1 MKLLYFVNL
10 VTINL
15 HKSIRHIGRKI
26 KSGNPLSRLGPFN
39 IACKLYEQIKENS
52 HDFWIFKL
60 CGIYIYQ
67 YQCREKV
74 LRDHIL
80 RAGRRRII
88 VENHQIPSNANL
100 MSVRL

>member
-1 MKLLYFVNL
+1 MKLLHFVNL

-39 IACKLYEQIKENS
+39 IACNLYEQIKENS

-67 YQCREKV
+67 YQGLKRSYLASRKKTNNYRESSDTK
-74 LRDHIL
+74 
-80 RAGRRRII
+80 
-88 VENHQIPSNANL
+88 
-100 MSVRL
+100 

>member
-39 IACKLYEQIKENS
+39 IASKLYEQIKEDS

-88 VENHQIPSNANL
+88 IENHQIPSNANL

>member
-39 IACKLYEQIKENS
+39 IACKLYEQIKEN
-52 HDFWIFKL
+52 
-60 CGIYIYQ
+60 
-67 YQCREKV
+67 
-74 LRDHIL
+74 
-80 RAGRRRII
+80 
-88 VENHQIPSNANL
+88 
-100 MSVRL
+100 